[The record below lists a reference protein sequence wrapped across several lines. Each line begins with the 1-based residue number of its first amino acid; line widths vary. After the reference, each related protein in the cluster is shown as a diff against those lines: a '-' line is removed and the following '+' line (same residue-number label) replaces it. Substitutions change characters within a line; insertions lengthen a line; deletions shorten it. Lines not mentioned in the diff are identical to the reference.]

1 MNWLSVEWIVAL
13 RFLRE
18 GRAQTALILGGVT
31 LGAAVI
37 VYISAL
43 ITGLQANIISRTLGT
58 QAHIVVKPAE
68 DEVQTILQHL
78 QTDDAAVISA
88 VQKRAQRLQSI
99 TEWQK
104 VYRYLQTVP
113 SITAV
118 SAMVSG
124 AGFAIRGD
132 ANKSVAI
139 IGVDAEEYRQ
149 IIDMPAKMVAGEY
162 RLGSED
168 VVIGTELAKDLGAW
182 VGDKMRITTAEN
194 HSQVFIIAG
203 IFDLGIK
210 DLNRRWVMIQTHN
223 AQNLLNLAGGAS
235 EIDLRVTEIFNADDV
250 ANDIAARFGVEAD
263 SWMKTNTQL
272 MLGLRSQSASSWMI
286 RVFVTISVA
295 FGIASVLVVSVVQKK
310 REIGIMRAMGI
321 SSRSVM
327 IIFLIQGG
335 LVGFIGSIFGLMI
348 GGSWAYLFSHLIKNA
363 DGTPVF
369 QVSVSPGLF
378 IGALITATLTG
389 LVAAAVPAFRA
400 AKLDPVVAIRNV

>member
-1 MNWLSVEWIVAL
+1 VNWLPLEWIVAL

-18 GRAQTALILGGVT
+18 GRTQTALILGGVT

-43 ITGLQANIISRTLGT
+43 ITGLQANIINRTLGT

-68 DEVQTILQHL
+68 DEVQAIVRHQAEENTS
-78 QTDDAAVISA
+78 VISS
-88 VQKRAQRLQSI
+88 VQKRAQRLRSI
-99 TEWQK
+99 PEWQK
-104 VYRYLQTVP
+104 VYRYLQTAP
-113 SITAV
+113 RITAV

-132 ANKSVAI
+132 ANKSIAL
-139 IGVDAEEYRQ
+139 IGVEADEYRK
-149 IIDMPAKMVAGEY
+149 IIDLPGKMVAGEY
-162 RLGSED
+162 RLGSEN

-182 VGDKMRITTAEN
+182 TGDKLRITTAEN
-194 HSQVFIIAG
+194 RSQVFTIAG

-210 DLNRRWVMIQTHN
+210 DLNRRWVMMQTHH
-223 AQNLLNLAGGAS
+223 AQTLLNLPGGVS
-235 EIDLRVTEIFNADDV
+235 EIDLRV
-250 ANDIAARFGVEAD
+250 NDIFAADTVAKDISIRFGVVAD

-272 MLGLRSQSASSWMI
+272 MMGLRSQSASSWMI

-327 IIFLIQGG
+327 LIFLIQGG
-335 LVGFIGSIFGLMI
+335 LVGFIGSIFGLLI
-348 GGSWAYLFSHLIKNA
+348 GGSWAYLFSNLIKNA
-363 DGTPVF
+363 DGSPVF
-369 QVSVSPGLF
+369 QVSVTPGLF
-378 IGALITATLTG
+378 IGALVTATLTG
-389 LVAAAVPAFRA
+389 LFAAAAPALRA